1 MRKRLRDS
9 LTAKIF
15 LLTIF
20 MLLMVSGI
28 TYACI
33 AKFLPVIYRNEL
45 EESLQKKAEDL
56 KGELERY
63 QSIDEAKNFLEV
75 FQGNEQTSVLLLN
88 EGGEVLFSSDWI
100 DGETIEGFS
109 DEILDSWVQESV
121 ADEEYKEETD
131 TVQAYEQ
138 DTATAVNSDLDAWK
152 SYQVK
157 IGDDTCTMIV
167 RGSLQAVNQAEQ
179 VLRQTLPLIMTVIGC
194 IALVCAFAASFFI
207 TRPIM
212 SLSRISGK
220 MAGLNFDERC
230 RDNRSDELGVLA
242 RSLNELSDNLSA
254 AMNDLKDANRKLKS
268 DMEKEREEERK
279 RTAFF
284 AAASHELKTPV
295 TILKGH
301 LGGMLEKVGD
311 YQNRDY
317 YLERSYEVTETME
330 GMVQEILAVSRMESG
345 AWEIKKE
352 RTDLAE
358 LVRLQTAELLELL
371 ENKKMELQVCV
382 PEHLY
387 IEVDSSM
394 MVKVFRNLLVN
405 AIRYS
410 PEFADIRIW
419 MYEINMKRED
429 VQRKD
434 MQETDTEK
442 KETQEK
448 EIQEIYTQDNN
459 RTVMFSV
466 ENTGVHIP
474 EESLP
479 HLFDA
484 FYRVEDS
491 RNRKSGGSGLGLY
504 IVRMILEQHGGF
516 YGAENSRD
524 GVRLWFRLPLKEYHI
539 AYKKSKTH
547 RNHIITPKEIQ
558 NGTVK

>member
-1 MRKRLRDS
+1 MRKRLKDS

-15 LLTIF
+15 LLTVC

-28 TYACI
+28 TYMCI

-56 KGELERY
+56 KEELERY
-63 QSIDEAKNFLEV
+63 RSVDEAKNFLEI
-75 FQGNEQTSVLLLN
+75 FQDSEQTSVLLLN
-88 EGGEVLFSSDWI
+88 EEGEVIFSNDWY
-100 DGETIEGFS
+100 
-109 DEILDSWVQESV
+109 
-121 ADEEYKEETD
+121 DEEAVSDFTGVIVGSLAQENVND
-131 TVQAYEQ
+131 AL
-138 DTATAVNSDLDAWK
+138 DTAQVYEEDTQITLDRDREAWE

-157 IGDDTCTMIV
+157 IGDDTYTMIV

-179 VLRQTLPLIMTVIGC
+179 VLRQTLPVIVAVIGC

-212 SLSRISGK
+212 SLSRISGR
-220 MAGLNFDERC
+220 MAALDFNERC

-254 AMNDLKDANRKLKS
+254 AMNDLKEANRKLKS

-301 LGGMLEKVGD
+301 LGGMLESVGD

-358 LVRLQTAELLELL
+358 LVRLQAAELLELL
-371 ENKKMELQVCV
+371 ENKKMELQIDV

-387 IEVDSSM
+387 AAADASM

-410 PEFADIRIW
+410 PECADIRIC
-419 MYEINMKRED
+419 MRERDMKGGD
-429 VQRKD
+429 GQGKDTQRKD
-434 MQETDTEK
+434 A
-442 KETQEK
+442 
-448 EIQEIYTQDNN
+448 QDNK
-459 RTVMFSV
+459 RTVMFSI

-516 YGAENSRD
+516 YGVENSRD
-524 GVRLWFRLPLKEYHI
+524 GVRFWFRLLTEK
-539 AYKKSKTH
+539 
-547 RNHIITPKEIQ
+547 
-558 NGTVK
+558 